1 MTELVIQIENNDL
14 LPSLRKVITSLKGV
28 KDAVLAKSQPAVSS
42 TAARLLNDLA
52 TFQNYKKGWDGENAS
67 PLSQQVVKH
76 FVQLLGK
83 SSEEDLLDWTIFP
96 EKNGTLILENEQ
108 KNAQINLAEKEFSY
122 FKNDGSQLKGE
133 SHVKYSVKS
142 LLKAIRFINK

>member
-1 MTELVIQIENNDL
+1 MTELVIRIENNDL

-28 KDAVLAKSQPAVSS
+28 RDAVLAKSQPAVSS

-67 PLSQQVVKH
+67 PLSQQVAKH

-83 SSEEDLLDWTIFP
+83 SSEEDLLDWTIYP

-122 FKNDGSQLKGE
+122 FKNDGSQLYGE
-133 SHVKYSVKS
+133 SHVKYTVKS